1 MDQGLEL
8 IRIAHEFDGRRVLD
22 GVDLAVGPGE
32 VVSLLGPS
40 GSGKSTCL
48 RIAAG
53 LEAVQ
58 EGEVRI
64 DGRLVANTATHT
76 PPEARQAGLV
86 LQDFALFPHLTVL
99 DNVAFGL
106 KGSKP
111 ERRARARDLLDRV
124 GLAGFAETYP
134 HTLSGGEQQRV
145 ALARALAPEP
155 KVMLMDEPFSSLDVT
170 LRAALREETA
180 ALLKKRGVPT
190 LIVTHDPQEAMA
202 LSDRIAVMREGRILQ
217 TGAPH
222 EIYKTPANPFVMGFF
237 GETNRLA
244 AQADGAKVE
253 TPFGPVSALEL
264 AEGAPVDI
272 CIRAEDI
279 EIAPQGV
286 PATVLAVT
294 PKDGQDRVVLALRDG
309 TKLVTTCPA
318 FGMVQEGAELF
329 VDVAPDK
336 ARIFAAEDEAGGPLN
351 P

>member
-8 IRIAHEFDGRRVLD
+8 IDIAHEFDGRRVLD
-22 GVDLAVGPGE
+22 GIDLVVGPGE

-58 EGEVRI
+58 AGEVRI
-64 DGRLVANTATHT
+64 DGRLVANATTHT
-76 PPEARQAGLV
+76 PPEARQVGLV
-86 LQDFALFPHLTVL
+86 LQDFALFPHLTVV

-106 KGSKP
+106 NGPKA
-111 ERRARARDLLDRV
+111 ERRALARELLGRV
-124 GLAGFAETYP
+124 GLAGFAEIYP

-145 ALARALAPEP
+145 ALARALAPAP

-170 LRAALREETA
+170 LRAALRQETA
-180 ALLKKRGVPT
+180 ALLRKRGVPT

-202 LSDRIAVMREGRILQ
+202 LSDRIAVMRDGRILQ
-217 TGAPH
+217 TGTPH
-222 EIYKTPANPFVMGFF
+222 KIYKDPVDPFVMGFF

-244 AQADGAKVE
+244 ARVDGAAVE
-253 TPFGPVSALEL
+253 TPFGAVPAPGLAKGVPVE
-264 AEGAPVDI
+264 I
-272 CIRAEDI
+272 CIRAEDV
-279 EIAPQGV
+279 ATTASSDGV

-329 VDVAPDK
+329 AEIALDK
-336 ARIFAAEDEAGGPLN
+336 ARVFAATD
-351 P
+351 